1 MLPIILFPLTGAA
14 DIASTTSAY
23 GDSVIFLFM
32 GGFLLALAMER
43 WNLHRRI
50 AINIISRTGTRSKM
64 LILGFMVATAFLSMW
79 ISNTATA
86 MMMLPIGLAIILQ
99 ESRSLEIQ
107 NGGAARKSVLAKPLM
122 LAIAYAASIGGLA
135 TLIGTPPNIV
145 MAAIVEDT
153 LGNTV
158 FFSDWLLFALPL
170 SLILLGVCWV
180 YLVWFFN
187 VGDHQLVQGNED
199 LKRQL
204 HELGKITVEEK
215 RVLIIFC
222 LTAFCWISRSFWLT
236 KIIPQLNDT
245 MISLAGATLLFIIP
259 AKGGERLMNWDTAKK
274 LPWGIL
280 LLFGGGLAI
289 AEGFTTSGLAEWI
302 GSHLSEAGRLNLII
316 LMLLVVALI
325 NFLTEITSNTATATI
340 FLPVLASLSL
350 GLGVSP
356 YRLMISATLAASCAF
371 MLPVATP
378 PNAVV
383 FGSGQLEMRDMVK
396 AGFSMNIISVIIIT
410 AYCYFL
416 IPFFFN

>member
-1 MLPIILFPLTGAA
+1 MFPLTGAA